1 MQRIKMLLQKIN
13 EIAHKGDNTSLIEID
28 LMMDYARV
36 MYADMAEMRNKLAF
50 RDDVPNITAAT
61 VTAEK
66 VEVPQAQEEIIVPT
80 ATAEQKPAEPITQ
93 VVLEPVAET
102 ITTIPQPIIRNNKAS
117 IEQLIGI
124 NDKYQ
129 FINELFN
136 NNNELYE
143 TTIKEIGD
151 FDSYQQAIDW
161 LGSNFSWNI
170 EDDTV
175 QSLYSI
181 ISRHYNQ

>member
-13 EIAHKGDNTSLIEID
+13 EIAHKGDSASLIEID

-36 MYADMAEMRNKLAF
+36 MYADMAEIKNKLSF
-50 RDDVPNITAAT
+50 RNGVPDISVVTTEKAAQQVIETPAITA
-61 VTAEK
+61 E
-66 VEVPQAQEEIIVPT
+66 PQAIEQETTTIIQS
-80 ATAEQKPAEPITQ
+80 ATQIQEQTL
-93 VVLEPVAET
+93 V
-102 ITTIPQPIIRNNKAS
+102 IPQPAISQNKAA

-129 FINELFN
+129 FISELFN
-136 NNNELYE
+136 NNQELYE

-151 FDSYQQAIDW
+151 FDSYQETIDW
-161 LGSNFSWNI
+161 LGNNFNWNT
-170 EDDTV
+170 DDEIV